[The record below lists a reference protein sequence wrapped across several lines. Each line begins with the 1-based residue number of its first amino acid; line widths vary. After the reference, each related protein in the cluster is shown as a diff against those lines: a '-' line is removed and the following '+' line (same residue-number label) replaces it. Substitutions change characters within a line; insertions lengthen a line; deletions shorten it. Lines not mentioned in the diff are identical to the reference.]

1 MQIYGLYQHQE
12 PTIINGRLHY
22 KITIK
27 GKDKMYKINA
37 KPSATLDKLNRND
50 YIMATIDDNVAKSI
64 MVLK

>member
-1 MQIYGLYQHQE
+1 MNIYGLYQSQE
-12 PTIINGRLHY
+12 PTIINGKLHY

-27 GKDKMYKINA
+27 GKDKMYKIHA
-37 KPSATLDKLNRND
+37 RPSSTLDKLNRND